1 MNIVFFAAQYLPT
14 VGGVERYTNNLAKQ
28 LCKCGHS
35 VTVVTSSLKN
45 LENLETSAE
54 GIEIIRLPSF
64 LFMNGRFPVIKPNKE
79 FFKLT
84 KKLWKQKF
92 DIAVINTKL
101 YPLSLYASFAAKR
114 HKTFQ
119 IEIEHGTAHLV
130 SNKGI
135 VETLFNAVEHSF
147 CFLLKINCKDFYGV
161 SKACGTWLKHFGIT
175 AKGELY
181 NAVNPDEINE
191 VASTSDKD
199 YKKLLNLKDDSLI
212 ISYAGRLIPDKGVLV
227 MKQALPLIKE
237 RIPNAV
243 MVFAGNGECYDELSG
258 LKDAG
263 LHLLGEVSYADS
275 LALIKQSD
283 IFLMPTRSEG
293 FSCTVLEAAALR
305 TPIITTATG
314 GSPELLIDQ
323 HHGEILRDMSVDH
336 AVSAVSRALGNDE
349 WRKSAAQ
356 KSYQR
361 LSDNFTFEK
370 TADALIKVIDLH
382 KASQEER

>member
-45 LENLETSAE
+45 LENVETSSE
-54 GIEIIRLPSF
+54 GIKIIRLPSF

-79 FFKLT
+79 FFKLA
-84 KKLWKQKF
+84 KIIWEQRY

-130 SNKGI
+130 SNKGV
-135 VETLFNAVEHSF
+135 VEKIFNAVEHSF
-147 CFLLKINCKDFYGV
+147 CALLKINCKDFYGV

-181 NAVNPDEINE
+181 NAVNPDEINDI
-191 VASTSDKD
+191 AATSDKD
-199 YKKLLNLKDDSLI
+199 FKKLLSLKDDSLI

-237 RIPNAV
+237 KIPNAV
-243 MVFAGNGECYDELSG
+243 MLFAGNGECYNELCG
-258 LKDAG
+258 LEGEG
-263 LHLLGEVSYADS
+263 LYLVGEVNYADS
-275 LALIKQSD
+275 LALIKQAD

-293 FSCTVLEAAALR
+293 FSCTVLEAAALK

-314 GSPELLIDQ
+314 GSPELIIDSN
-323 HHGEILRDMSVDH
+323 HGEILPDMSVEH
-336 AVSAVSRALGNDE
+336 TVSAVVNALRDEE
-349 WRKSAAQ
+349 WRKNAAQ

-361 LSDNFTFEK
+361 LTENFTFEK
-370 TADALIKVIDLH
+370 TANALINVINLH
-382 KASQEER
+382 KTSQEER